1 MKGLEC
7 LVPDPT
13 AVVSL
18 YVLLRWG
25 FIECRSNPGKIA
37 FPRRKAEQKL
47 SVCHVV
53 ETEHT
58 LLSAALSS
66 VNAVL
71 RAFCRAAFH

>member
-1 MKGLEC
+1 MSGNR
-7 LVPDPT
+7 PNSSGIP
-13 AVVSL
+13 L

-25 FIECRSNPGKIA
+25 FVECRSNLGKIA
-37 FPRRKAEQKL
+37 FPRSKAEQKL

-66 VNAVL
+66 ENAGL
-71 RAFCRAAFH
+71 KGFL